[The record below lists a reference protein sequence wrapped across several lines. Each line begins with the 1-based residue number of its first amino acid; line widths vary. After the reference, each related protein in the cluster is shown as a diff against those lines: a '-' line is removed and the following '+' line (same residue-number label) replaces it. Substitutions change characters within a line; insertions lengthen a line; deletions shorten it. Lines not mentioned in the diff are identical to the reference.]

1 MPRIVWDEESE
12 NGLGYEIGPSQQK
25 YQLKPSLQSMAN
37 PAVDVILCTSRH

>member
-25 YQLKPSLQSMAN
+25 YQLKPSVAN